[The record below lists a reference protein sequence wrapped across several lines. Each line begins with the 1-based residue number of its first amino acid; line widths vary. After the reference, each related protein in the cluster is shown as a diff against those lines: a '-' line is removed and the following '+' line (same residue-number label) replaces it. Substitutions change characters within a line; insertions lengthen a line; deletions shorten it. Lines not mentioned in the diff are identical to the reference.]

1 MQASDTQR
9 SQNNFLVNAMSN
21 GSIFSL
27 TNPEIYVLT
36 AAHRGVQGGQV
47 VTWLTLASLVPEA
60 PRVMAAIS
68 PFTHTFALLEH
79 SGEFVVNLLAQ
90 EQAPWLVHFGLQ
102 SGHTTP
108 KLKDIALSY
117 TPSGV
122 PILPETCGWAWCR
135 LSEQHDL
142 GDRRLII
149 ADVVDQACDSLR
161 SPLRRVEGLA
171 ALPTTVTQAL
181 AAQRQADIER
191 DRPLRHPPSGH

>member
-1 MQASDTQR
+1 MESSR
-9 SQNNFLVNAMSN
+9 VNAMSN

-36 AAHRGVQGGQV
+36 AAHGGAQGGQV
-47 VTWLTLASLVPEA
+47 VTWLTLASLVPES
-60 PRVMAAIS
+60 PRVMTAIS
-68 PFTHTFALLEH
+68 PFTHTFSLLEQ
-79 SGEFVVNLLAQ
+79 SGEFVVNLLAR

-108 KLKDIALSY
+108 KLQDIAVVY

-135 LSEQHDL
+135 VAEHLDL

-149 ADVVDQACDSLR
+149 ADVVDQACDSTR

-171 ALPTTVTQAL
+171 DLPATITQAL
-181 AAQRQADIER
+181 ATQRQADIER
-191 DRPLRHPPSGH
+191 DRPLRHPSSEAVSGLTS